1 MMTPTTM
8 RNQPRYEVCQLD
20 ERLANATMNM
30 ISGRPDILYTISWHR
45 SPLAAL
51 RAQRKHGARIRVRG
65 EKHARI
71 FNGDQF
77 AYSEKTLLKIL
88 EEPTD
93 EEKQQQAE

>member
-1 MMTPTTM
+1 M

-45 SPLAAL
+45 SPRAAL
-51 RAQRKHGARIRVRG
+51 RA
-65 EKHARI
+65 
-71 FNGDQF
+71 
-77 AYSEKTLLKIL
+77 LLKIL